1 VVLGQ
6 HRGCVSSC
14 NFSKDGERADCLAH
28 KRIVQIADHA
38 CYLMNAPDSLIVSA
52 GYDSN
57 VNVWCNHTHQLR
69 NTYKVSFIPV
79 SSFAQLRYQ
88 LIPAGSH

>member
-1 VVLGQ
+1 MVLGQ

-28 KRIVQIADHA
+28 KRIVQIAHHA
-38 CYLMNAPDSLIVSA
+38 CYHTNAPDSLIVSA

-69 NTYKVSFIPV
+69 NTYKVSFMPFPI
-79 SSFAQLRYQ
+79 L
-88 LIPAGSH
+88 LN